1 MCKENNTPIITDEP
15 KTLAAKMGVKMIRM
29 YQVALSPLLPAACR
43 FSPSCSQFTLI
54 AVKRFGFFKGCFLGF
69 KRIGRCHP
77 FHEGGYDPVPK
88 E

>member
-1 MCKENNTPIITDEP
+1 MCKEHNAAILIDEP
-15 KTLAAKMGVKMIRM
+15 QSLAAKVGVKMIRM

-43 FSPSCSQFTLI
+43 FTPSCSQYTLV
-54 AVKRFGFFKGCFLGF
+54 AVKRFGFFKGCFLGI